1 MRDFLAHGA
10 LGVWDEVIFL
20 GITVVFAL
28 IMAYS
33 WLRSRRLA
41 DEDEIAEEGMPG
53 DADPYGL
60 DQE

>member
-1 MRDFLAHGA
+1 MRVFLAHGA

-33 WLRSRRLA
+33 WLRSRRL
-41 DEDEIAEEGMPG
+41 EDEEGEDGLPG
-53 DADPYGL
+53 DADHFDL

>member
-41 DEDEIAEEGMPG
+41 EEDEEEGVPAG
-53 DADPYGL
+53 ADPFGL